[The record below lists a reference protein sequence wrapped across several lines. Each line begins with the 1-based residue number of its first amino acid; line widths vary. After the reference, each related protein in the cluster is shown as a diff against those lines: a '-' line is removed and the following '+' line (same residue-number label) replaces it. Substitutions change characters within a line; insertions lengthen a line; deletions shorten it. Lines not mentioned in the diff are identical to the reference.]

1 MPLTAV
7 PETMRAAVITHP
19 GGPDVLAI
27 EMRPTPTPHDTDVL
41 VRVVGSALNRADLIQ
56 RAGRYPA
63 PAGAPPDIPGLEFAG
78 VVLDVGAS
86 VTRWTVGD
94 RVFGLV
100 PGGAHAEY
108 LVTHADT
115 VARVP
120 DSLDLHIAGTLPEAC
135 ITAHDAL
142 LQAEFA
148 AGESV
153 LIHAVGSGVGLA
165 AVQIVRAL
173 GGVPFGTARS
183 EAKLHAARALGLEA
197 GFVPGRDDADAPS
210 FAAEVVARTEGHGV
224 DVILDLV
231 GGPYVGEGVRALAA
245 RGRLVLIGLLAGP
258 DSHVDLRRVL
268 SRRLSLRGTVLRAR
282 ALDERVQF
290 TQAFEEIIVPL
301 LADGRVKT
309 VVDRTFTL
317 DQIAEA
323 HAVLESN
330 DTAGKIALRIGEA

>member
-1 MPLTAV
+1 
-7 PETMRAAVITHP
+7 MRAAVITHP
-19 GGPDVLAI
+19 GGPEVLTI
-27 EMRPTPTPHDTDVL
+27 EMRPTPAPHDADVL

-78 VVLDVGAS
+78 VIAAVGAA

-120 DSLDLHIAGTLPEAC
+120 DSLDLYTAGTLPEAC

-142 LQAEFA
+142 RQAEFA

-183 EAKLHAARALGLEA
+183 EGKLHAANALGLEA
-197 GFVPGRDDADAPS
+197 GFVPGRDDADADAPS
-210 FAAEVVARTEGHGV
+210 FASEVVARTAGRGV

-231 GGPYVGEGVRALAA
+231 GGPYVGEGVRCLAPH
-245 RGRLVLIGLLAGP
+245 GRLILIGLLAGP
-258 DSHVDLRRVL
+258 DSHIDLRRVL

-282 ALDERVQF
+282 ALDERLQF
-290 TQAFEEIIVPL
+290 TQAFDKVIVPL

-309 VVDRTFTL
+309 VIDRTFTL
-317 DQIAEA
+317 EEIAEA
-323 HAVLESN
+323 HAVLEGN
-330 DTAGKIALRIGEA
+330 DTAGKIALRIGDE

>member
-1 MPLTAV
+1 
-7 PETMRAAVITHP
+7 MRAAVITHP

-27 EMRPTPTPHDTDVL
+27 EMRPTPTPLDTDVL

-63 PAGAPPDIPGLEFAG
+63 PTGAPPDIPGLEFAG
-78 VVLDVGAS
+78 VVAAVGAS
-86 VTRWTVGD
+86 VSRWTAGD

-100 PGGAHAEY
+100 AGGAHAEY

-120 DSLDLHIAGTLPEAC
+120 DALDLYTAGTLPEAC
-135 ITAHDAL
+135 ITAYDAL
-142 LQAEFA
+142 RQAEFA

-183 EAKLHAARALGLEA
+183 EGKLHAAGVLGLEA

-210 FAAEVVARTEGHGV
+210 FASEVVARTAGRGV

-231 GGPYVGEGVRALAA
+231 GGPYVGEGVRCLAPH
-245 RGRLVLIGLLAGP
+245 GRLILIGLLAGP
-258 DSHVDLRRVL
+258 DSHIDLRRVL

-282 ALDERVQF
+282 ALDERLQF
-290 TQAFEEIIVPL
+290 TQAFDEVIVPL

-309 VVDRTFTL
+309 VIDRTFTL
-317 DQIAEA
+317 EEIADA
-323 HAVLESN
+323 HAVLEGN
-330 DTAGKIALRIGEA
+330 DTAGKIALRISDG